1 VYEAFYGLTE
11 IPFSTSPSPRFAYP
25 SAEHKVA
32 MAKMRY
38 AADQKLGLAVLTGPI
53 GSGKTTTAHQLLQLW
68 TEDTSKK
75 VAFLPSAPEVTRAAF
90 LRSVLSAFDVEPT
103 RNENDNRRFLQA
115 FLVEQFREG
124 KHPLLLIDEG
134 QGVSSRNID
143 TIADLTNFQTSE
155 EKLITVIMFAQDN
168 LPNKLE
174 RKEAFRSRIALYGS
188 LDPLTFEDT
197 CDMIAHRLR
206 VAGGK
211 DLPSYF
217 ETPALHIIYNT
228 SKGVPRD
235 VCVLCN
241 TVFVEGFVRSQRPLT
256 CDLVQKTVAEMK
268 RIKKWPIK
276 GIDKPLPESV
286 ADDISVQGAKETR
299 ATPTAK
305 KAREKAGGA

>member
-1 VYEAFYGLTE
+1 
-11 IPFSTSPSPRFAYP
+11 
-25 SAEHKVA
+25 
-32 MAKMRY
+32 M
-38 AADQKLGLAVLTGPI
+38 
-53 GSGKTTTAHQLLQLW
+53 
-68 TEDTSKK
+68 
-75 VAFLPSAPEVTRAAF
+75 TRAAF

-155 EKLITVIMFAQDN
+155 EKLITVILFAQDN

-174 RKEAFRSRIALYGS
+174 RKEAFRSRIALYGN

-197 CDMIAHRLR
+197 CEMIAHRLR

-211 DLPSYF
+211 DLSSYF
-217 ETPALHIIYNT
+217 EVPALHTIYNT

-241 TVFVEGFVRSQRPLT
+241 TVFIEGFVRSQRLLT
-256 CDLVQKTVAEMK
+256 CELVQKTVAEMK
-268 RIKKWPIK
+268 RIKKWPIQ
-276 GIDKPLPESV
+276 GVDTPLSASEAGAVLTHDRPAARPGPKSEKVHGES
-286 ADDISVQGAKETR
+286 R
-299 ATPTAK
+299 
-305 KAREKAGGA
+305 RESR